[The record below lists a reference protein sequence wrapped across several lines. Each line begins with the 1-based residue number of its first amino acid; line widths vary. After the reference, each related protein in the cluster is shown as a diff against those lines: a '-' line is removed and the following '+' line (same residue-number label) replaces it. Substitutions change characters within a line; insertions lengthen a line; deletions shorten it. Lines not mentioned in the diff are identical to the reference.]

1 MTIDGSITSVQ
12 DKFSKKYQ
20 EVKETL
26 QLIGQLVEEHKGER
40 EQLNEL
46 KQQEIRNLEQKVL
59 ERFEQEAVQRKEM
72 EKRVVAMVEQRV
84 AQLR

>member
-46 KQQEIRNLEQKVL
+46 KQQEIRNLELKVL
-59 ERFEQEAVQRKEM
+59 ERFE
-72 EKRVVAMVEQRV
+72 
-84 AQLR
+84 

>member
-1 MTIDGSITSVQ
+1 MDSRLMTIDGSITSVQ

-46 KQQEIRNLEQKVL
+46 KQQEIRNLELKVL
-59 ERFEQEAVQRKEM
+59 ERFE
-72 EKRVVAMVEQRV
+72 
-84 AQLR
+84 